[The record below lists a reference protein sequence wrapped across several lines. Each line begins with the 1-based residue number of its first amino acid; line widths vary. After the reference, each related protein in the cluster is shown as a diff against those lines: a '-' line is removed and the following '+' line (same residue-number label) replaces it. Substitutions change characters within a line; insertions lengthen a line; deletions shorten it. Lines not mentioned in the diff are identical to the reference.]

1 MELSSSKIQKLLIFL
16 EIRISSLKFLL
27 YFKKGISELKKKSTL
42 KKFLMFPQR
51 KVFLIFWK
59 NGTLLFQK
67 MKLSSSKIKRFQE
80 GIFQDRKIKKLALK
94 FFFIFWKM
102 NFLAPSL
109 KNFYVFSKIYFFI
122 FQEET
127 CKV

>member
-1 MELSSSKIQKLLIFL
+1 
-16 EIRISSLKFLL
+16 
-27 YFKKGISELKKKSTL
+27 
-42 KKFLMFPQR
+42 MFPQR

-59 NGTLLFQK
+59 NGTVIFQK

>member
-1 MELSSSKIQKLLIFL
+1 
-16 EIRISSLKFLL
+16 
-27 YFKKGISELKKKSTL
+27 
-42 KKFLMFPQR
+42 MFPQR

-94 FFFIFWKM
+94 F
-102 NFLAPSL
+102 LAPSL
-109 KNFYVFSKIYFFI
+109 KNIYVFSKIYFFI

>member
-1 MELSSSKIQKLLIFL
+1 
-16 EIRISSLKFLL
+16 
-27 YFKKGISELKKKSTL
+27 
-42 KKFLMFPQR
+42 MFPQR

-94 FFFIFWKM
+94 F
-102 NFLAPSL
+102 LAPSL